1 MGWLV
6 GWLKGGPRDLG
17 LRGFLVWVLTSVWV
31 LSSMGDVR
39 SRRQGKDNM
48 PNTDKDPQ
56 ATGENTPEPHSHTTL
71 AALINIAVIILVFA
85 LFVIPVLTM
94 VF

>member
-6 GWLKGGPRDLG
+6 ERGPRDLG

-39 SRRQGKDNM
+39 SRQQRKDNM

-56 ATGENTPEPHSHTTL
+56 ATGENAPEPHSCEVW
-71 AALINIAVIILVFA
+71 AALIIIAVIILLFT

>member
-6 GWLKGGPRDLG
+6 ERGPRDLG
-17 LRGFLVWVLTSVWV
+17 LRGFLVCVLTSVWV

-48 PNTDKDPQ
+48 PNPTKNPKTPGD
-56 ATGENTPEPHSHTTL
+56 GTPEPRL
-71 AALINIAVIILVFA
+71 CEVWAALIIIAVIILLFA

>member
-1 MGWLV
+1 
-6 GWLKGGPRDLG
+6 
-17 LRGFLVWVLTSVWV
+17 
-31 LSSMGDVR
+31 
-39 SRRQGKDNM
+39 M
-48 PNTDKDPQ
+48 PNPTKNPQ
-56 ATGENTPEPHSHTTL
+56 APGENIPEPRPHTAW